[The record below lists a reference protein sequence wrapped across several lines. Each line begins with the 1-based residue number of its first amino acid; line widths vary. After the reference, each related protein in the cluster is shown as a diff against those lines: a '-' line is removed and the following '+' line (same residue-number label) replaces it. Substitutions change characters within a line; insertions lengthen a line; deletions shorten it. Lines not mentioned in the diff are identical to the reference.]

1 MPPAQ
6 KKPDTVAA
14 ATAAPG
20 ARAPESGV
28 GACWSCHGPVS
39 GEVLFCPICNA
50 VQPPGQRDH
59 FNRLGLPVA
68 FDVDKAE
75 LDQRYFNL
83 QRRLHPDRFATK
95 SAKEK
100 ALSQQQ
106 ATSLNEAYETLHDPL
121 KRAVYLLHLRGIDV
135 LTEGCNQLN
144 DPVVLM
150 EAMEMHEALA
160 ATHSVAQANLFAAH
174 TESSIEE
181 CLADLS
187 AAFRRDDPAGAGTL
201 TTRLKYLRK
210 LAEETRVHK
219 TRLVSRA

>member
-6 KKPDTVAA
+6 KQLDAVVAA
-14 ATAAPG
+14 TPTPE
-20 ARAPESGV
+20 ARAAAAGV
-28 GACWSCHGPVS
+28 GACWSCHGPVV

-59 FNRLGLPVA
+59 FRRLGLPVT
-68 FDVDKAE
+68 FDIDKAD
-75 LDQRYFNL
+75 LDRRYFEL

-121 KRAVYLLHLRGIDV
+121 KRAVYILHLHGVDV

-181 CLADLS
+181 CLAGLS
-187 AAFRRDDPAGAGTL
+187 AAFRRGDLADAGTL

-219 TRLVSRA
+219 ARLGSRA